1 MKKTLPI
8 IRVESIDNI
17 DYKKPFII
25 SADKLFDWNI
35 IKKWNLSR
43 LKKQFG
49 NMDVIVYRSNKEM
62 KWRNDSKQMSLSS
75 YIDYIRTTKD
85 KEPYYLVDWSI
96 SLTPSFVS
104 NIKNK
109 VKYPKEFSSW
119 NNIKWFKDKLFFSF
133 YIGPTNSYSDWHID
147 ILSSSAWAICIQ
159 GEKRWKFKTLF
170 TEYHGVQ
177 KKGDLV
183 YTPGGMIHKVT
194 NIKPSV
200 ILTDNFVNKHNILG
214 VVISF
219 IPNVLKI
226 LYRTWKRRNSKKNND
241 NYFQ

>member
-8 IRVESIDNI
+8 IRIESLDDI

-25 SADKLFDWNI
+25 SADKLFDWDI

-104 NIKNK
+104 NIKNN

-119 NNIKWFKDKLFFSF
+119 NNIK
-133 YIGPTNSYSDWHID
+133 
-147 ILSSSAWAICIQ
+147 
-159 GEKRWKFKTLF
+159 
-170 TEYHGVQ
+170 
-177 KKGDLV
+177 
-183 YTPGGMIHKVT
+183 
-194 NIKPSV
+194 
-200 ILTDNFVNKHNILG
+200 
-214 VVISF
+214 
-219 IPNVLKI
+219 
-226 LYRTWKRRNSKKNND
+226 
-241 NYFQ
+241 